1 MCVVHMYVDGGVA
14 DVKHSKCVW
23 FTCMYVDGGVTD
35 VNTANVC
42 GSHVCRW

>member
-1 MCVVHMYVDGGVA
+1 MCVVHMYVDGGVT

-35 VNTANVC
+35 VKHSKCVWF
-42 GSHVCRW
+42 RP